1 MEPPQKG
8 CTPTRLALQ
17 APVSTYQF
25 DELATLTDDYLVDVL
40 ENARQDE
47 GRDDRRAR
55 FVGLGIR
62 AR

>member
-8 CTPTRLALQ
+8 CPPTRLPLE

-25 DELATLTDDYLVDVL
+25 NELATLSDNYLVDVL
-40 ENARQDE
+40 ENTRQDE
-47 GRDDRRAR
+47 RRHDRRAR

-62 AR
+62 AC

>member
-1 MEPPQKG
+1 MKPPQKG

-25 DELATLTDDYLVDVL
+25 DELATPTDYNLVDVL
-40 ENARQDE
+40 EDARQDE
-47 GRDDRRAR
+47 RRDDRRAR